1 MSDTQAS
8 GQNILPLL
16 NSILGLSEKD
26 RLSLFNAWMAID
38 QLDIPKE
45 DVISSSDLE
54 ITRIENELDI
64 WLQKIK
70 NLDPKSQLK
79 KLEEALHQEEVVSIR
94 DLLQKELGRLKNAH
108 PWYAAERAVVRYA
121 YEHPVFITV
130 ALAGAGLWIYRVGK
144 SLFNVVF

>member
-1 MSDTQAS
+1 MSDTQAP

-16 NSILGLSEKD
+16 NSILGLPEKD

-64 WLQKIK
+64 WLQRIK
-70 NLDPKSQLK
+70 KLDPKSQLK

-121 YEHPVFITV
+121 YEHPVLITV
-130 ALAGAGLWIYRVGK
+130 ALAGAGLWIYKAGK
-144 SLFNVVF
+144 SLFNIVF